1 MKAFFER
8 LEHSFINEL
17 TTTLEQTT
25 EHRTKAAL
33 ELSQHFLNKIKS
45 TTIQDGF
52 PSEKEEIEFFRE
64 LKPRIHAQ
72 VFYFKALLSAEQNF
86 PIGTNKIKKQFLN
99 KHLERFHFFFE
110 ENKEFI
116 RYYRSGETHLDANF
130 FIRENARLH
139 KNLELDFSEI
149 DFRWNTGYDLI
160 LAKCLAY
167 EKLEC
172 HIKNELARM
181 EQYDDIMYSSF
192 NQFNKPKSKL
202 KWTDSK
208 TALVE
213 LGYALHANGSVNN
226 GNTDIKSVMNTLQDV
241 FQIELG
247 DHYKIYYEIKSRK
260 IVRSKY
266 LSQLIESLNNK
277 IESEEQ

>member
-1 MKAFFER
+1 MKAFFEK
-8 LEHSFINEL
+8 LEHSFKNEL
-17 TTTLEQTT
+17 STTLEQIT
-25 EHRTKAAL
+25 EHRTRIAL
-33 ELSQHFLNKIKS
+33 ELSQKFLEQIKKA
-45 TTIQDGF
+45 TIEEGF
-52 PSEKEEIEFFRE
+52 KSNDEEIEFFRE
-64 LKPRIHAQ
+64 LKPRLHAQ
-72 VFYFKALLSAEQNF
+72 VFYFKTLLAAEQNF

-99 KHLERFHFFFE
+99 NHLERFHFFFE

-116 RYYRSGETHLDANF
+116 RYYRSGETHLDPNF
-130 FIRENARLH
+130 FVRQNARMH
-139 KNLELDFSEI
+139 KNLENDFTEI

-160 LAKCLAY
+160 LAKCMAY

-172 HIKNELARM
+172 HIKNELSRIKKN
-181 EQYDDIMYSSF
+181 DDSLNSPFSHF
-192 NQFNKPKSKL
+192 NNQKSKL

-226 GNTDIKSVMNTLQDV
+226 GNTDIKSVMNTLQEV

-260 IVRSKY
+260 IIRSKY